1 MKFFGLA
8 VTLKNIRIFLL
19 SFGLLG
25 LWSCMP
31 AQHTIITKPPPEKVP
46 PPVEYKPVTGPAA
59 SLYAEAQ
66 KADTEGRLADAEVV
80 LERAIRIE
88 PRNPFYWHY
97 LAEIKYKKGDYRKAG
112 QVCLK
117 TDTLAGPYPQLA
129 TRNKELM
136 AKAKRAMQP
145 Q

>member
-1 MKFFGLA
+1 MKFFGLT
-8 VTLKNIRIFLL
+8 VTKKGVGILVLPL
-19 SFGLLG
+19 SLLG
-25 LWSCMP
+25 LLSCMP
-31 AQHTIITKPPPEKVP
+31 PQQTIITKPPPEKVP

-59 SLYAEAQ
+59 TLYAEAQ
-66 KADTEGRLADAEVV
+66 KANTEGRLADAEIVM
-80 LERAIRIE
+80 ERAIRIE

-97 LAEIKYKKGDYRKAG
+97 LAEIKYKKGDYRKAV

-117 TDTLAGPYPQLA
+117 ADTLAGPYPQLA
-129 TRNKELM
+129 ARNKELM